1 MARTAR
7 RSSAWSWAQAAR
19 PKNKAAETRIIAAP
33 GLRQPDAAFELM
45 TSLLDAV
52 QVRRPPKPLRRI
64 ADERPIAA
72 DGRHSFGGEPRLQ

>member
-1 MARTAR
+1 
-7 RSSAWSWAQAAR
+7 
-19 PKNKAAETRIIAAP
+19 
-33 GLRQPDAAFELM
+33 M